1 MEEKYLIGDKIR
13 FTGIITNLDGES
25 YDPTVVTVTVYKK
38 SGECLLS
45 QEAATKVSKGNY
57 KYEWKISGTEDDTLE
72 QMSDLIVIWD
82 WSGPH
87 KKRLLFKVIP
97 EV

>member
-1 MEEKYLIGDKIR
+1 MAEKYLIGDTIR
-13 FTGIITNLDGES
+13 FTGVIVNLDGES
-25 YDPTVVTVTVYKK
+25 YDPAVVTVTVYKK
-38 SGECLLS
+38 SGECLLN

-57 KYEWKISGTEDDTLE
+57 EYEWKISGTEDDALIDS
-72 QMSDLIVIWD
+72 SDLIVIFD

-87 KKRLLFKVIP
+87 KKRLEFKVIP